1 MVIGSQVHRFM
12 RSWGHEVMRLWGHE
26 VIDEMTLSLRL
37 RLSLWSLSVAQSLS
51 LITIVET
58 LWVFLSTFRASRARV
73 GRGTGNKRRDGGRH
87 ASQAP
92 PLHSDGLP
100 DHIIGVWKP
109 AGHQDREVFCWA
121 RVTSPHCIGAALCG
135 ANRVALQSFAVA
147 YFLWDDIVSTHST
160 ERYYHDYE

>member
-1 MVIGSQVHRFM
+1 MRLWGYEVMRFM
-12 RSWGHEVMRLWGHE
+12 RSWGHRWDDSLTSVSCS
-26 VIDEMTLSLRL
+26 LSDSRS
-37 RLSLWSLSVAQSLS
+37 RLWSLSVAQSLS
-51 LITIVET
+51 FITIVET

-135 ANRVALQSFAVA
+135 ANRVALQSFPVA

>member
-51 LITIVET
+51 FITIVET
-58 LWVFLSTFRASRARV
+58 LWVFLSTFRASRAR
-73 GRGTGNKRRDGGRH
+73 RGTGNKRRDGGRH